1 MAKGDGVPITKRVVD
16 ASLPSDRRYYVWD
29 SNLAGFGLRVETSG
43 AKTFIVRY
51 RADGGGRSA
60 AQRFVTVGRFGKLTA
75 EQARKQAKMILGGV
89 ATGEDPAG
97 DRRFRRNE
105 MKMCDLIH
113 LYETEG
119 CFVQRGIRRGEAMK
133 ERTKAYTIARLK
145 HHVVP
150 LLGHKRISEIGA
162 GEIERFV
169 RDVSAGKT
177 ARDEKTGPRKRII
190 VRGGDG
196 AARKVVRDLSAV
208 FSFAARRSIVQEN
221 PVDRA
226 SIRKTDNR
234 RERFLTLDEVT
245 RLGAAFDELEA
256 GGANSKAVAIARLW
270 ALTGCRRDEIA
281 GLRWSEVDAER
292 GLLVLDGT
300 KTGKSIRP
308 LGGAAVALLQSLTR
322 DPDSEFVFPA
332 EFGEGHYQGTKR
344 LWAKAIRKA
353 SLPEVTPHTLR
364 HTIGSTAV
372 SSGEAMA
379 LTGAI
384 LGHTNP
390 RSTAIYAH
398 IQFDPSRRA
407 ADRVS
412 KKIADALAGGT
423 ADSGPTATPR
433 YANDKAPGQGER

>member
-1 MAKGDGVPITKRVVD
+1 MAKGNGVLITKRVVD
-16 ASLPSDRRYYVWD
+16 SSQPTDRRYYVWD
-29 SNLAGFGLRVETSG
+29 SDLSGFGLRVETSG

-60 AQRFVTVGRFGKLTA
+60 AQRFVTVGRFGKLTP
-75 EQARKQAKMILGGV
+75 EQARKQAKTILGSV

-97 DRRFRRNE
+97 DRRAKRGE
-105 MKMCDLIH
+105 MKVSDLID
-113 LYETEG
+113 LYEAEG
-119 CFVQRGIRRGEAMK
+119 CFVQRGIRQGEAMK

-145 HHVVP
+145 HHVVS
-150 LLGHKRISEIGA
+150 LLGHKRVSEIGA
-162 GEIERFV
+162 AEIERFV
-169 RDVSAGKT
+169 RDVAAGKT
-177 ARDEKTGPRKRII
+177 ARDEKAGPRKRII

-208 FSFAARRSIVQEN
+208 FSFAARRGILQEN

-256 GGANSKAVAIARLW
+256 GGANSKAVTIARLW

-281 GLRWSEVDAER
+281 GLRWSEVDAAR
-292 GLLVLDGT
+292 GLLVLDDT

-308 LGGAAVALLQSLTR
+308 LGAAAVALLQSVTR
-322 DPDSEFVFPA
+322 DSNSEFVFPA
-332 EFGEGHYQGTKR
+332 ELGDGHYQGTKR
-344 LWAKAIRKA
+344 LWAQAIKK
-353 SLPEVTPHTLR
+353 SVLPGVTPHTLR
-364 HTIGSTAV
+364 HTIGSTAA

-384 LGHTNP
+384 LGHANP

-423 ADSGPTATPR
+423 AGSGSRGTSL
-433 YANDKAPGQGER
+433 YSDEQAPGKL